1 MRVARVTW
9 APYRI
14 PFVTPYETAHG
25 GSATH
30 RVGLILRLE
39 TDSGFVGL
47 GEANLDPSRP
57 EPDLESLYEPLE
69 RLARSLIGASP
80 DEFDE
85 VLETHATG
93 DDAERAAHCAIETA
107 LADAGGRASGT
118 SLATLLAHQF
128 AGEDSIV
135 HDRVRVN
142 ATIARQRTEAAAHD
156 ALLAVASGFSCIK
169 LKVGM
174 EPTIDAEVERVET
187 IRQVIGADTRLRL
200 DANGA
205 WRTEDVAIASI
216 RALEPQD
223 IELIEQPIP
232 PGDFDALDRVR
243 AAVTVAIAADESVVD
258 FATAEQAI
266 HSADA
271 VVLKPMRLGGASVT
285 RYLAQFAAASG
296 LGVVIT
302 TTIDAGIGTA
312 MALHV
317 AASLLDDG
325 RAHGLATASLL
336 RHDLLMVPLVV
347 ERGLIY
353 LPSGPG
359 LGVELDEDA
368 VARYAGEWRTIA

>member
-1 MRVARVTW
+1 MNLTRVSW

-25 GSATH
+25 GRATH
-30 RVGLILRLE
+30 RAGLILRLE
-39 TDSGFVGL
+39 SDTGFVGL

-57 EPDLESLYEPLE
+57 EQDVETIYEPLE
-69 RLARSLIGASP
+69 ALSRNLIAAGP
-80 DEFDE
+80 EEYHE
-85 VLETHATG
+85 VLEEHATG
-93 DDAERAAHCAIETA
+93 NDAQRAAHCALETA
-107 LADAGGRASGT
+107 LADAGGRVSGM

-128 AGEDSIV
+128 AGEESIV

-142 ATIARQRTEAAAHD
+142 ATIARQRTTDAAHD
-156 ALLAVASGFSCIK
+156 ALLAVVSGFACIK

-174 EPTIDAEVERVET
+174 EPTIEAEVERVET
-187 IRQVIGADTRLRL
+187 IRHVIGPDTRLRL

-205 WRTEDVAIASI
+205 WGTEDNAIANI
-216 RALEPQD
+216 RALEPHD

-232 PGDFDALDRVR
+232 PGNFDALDRVR
-243 AAVTVAIAADESVVD
+243 HAVTTPIAADESVVD
-258 FATAEQAI
+258 YETAESAI
-266 HSADA
+266 QSADA

-285 RYLAQFAAASG
+285 RYLAQYAASAG
-296 LGVVIT
+296 LRVVIT

-312 MALHV
+312 MAVHV

-336 RHDLLMVPLVV
+336 RHDLLAVPLAV

-359 LGVELDEDA
+359 LGVELDDDA
-368 VARYAGEWRTIA
+368 VARYAGEWREVR